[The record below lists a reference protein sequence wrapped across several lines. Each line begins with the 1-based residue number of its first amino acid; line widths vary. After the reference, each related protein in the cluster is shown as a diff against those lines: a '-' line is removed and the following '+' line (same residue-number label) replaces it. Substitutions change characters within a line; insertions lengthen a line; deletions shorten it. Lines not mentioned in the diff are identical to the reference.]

1 MSNERHCGRPL
12 LVGLLMAS
20 LALAVAPAASE
31 AAGGIGLAR
40 ETFVDASRP
49 TKASPPFPG
58 APDRR
63 LDTWIWY
70 PAETDDSAP
79 VPDAQPRA
87 GGPWP
92 FVVYSHGTYGRP
104 DNATHFIEHLVRNGY
119 VMAAPAFPLTSSAA
133 HTELSAADVTDAGSQ
148 PGDVSFVIDSLLA
161 HPRFGPLI
169 DAERIGATGIS
180 LGGITTYFLSFGLP
194 TRDPRIKASAP
205 IAGGDPPYA
214 ALSFG
219 LGFNGVVPAPVSTP
233 VLLLVGDADIFE
245 AQTAGPAAAYARL
258 LPPRRQVMIHGAP
271 HVWFGDRD
279 HVPPDDVNPDCLWFE
294 ENAGGQPPQCA
305 ERRPL
310 IDPARQKAIT
320 RHALLAFFDAYL
332 KDDAGALAR
341 LAAIDETF
349 ADVTLR
355 QELAA
360 P

>member
-1 MSNERHCGRPL
+1 MTGHCSARLGAAVL
-12 LVGLLMAS
+12 LGGLG
-20 LALAVAPAASE
+20 LAVLPAC
-31 AAGGIGLAR
+31 AAAEGIGVAR

-49 TKASPPFPG
+49 TQASPPFAG

-70 PAETDDSAP
+70 PAATEGDGPIDDAEP
-79 VPDAQPRA
+79 LA

-92 FVVYSHGTYGRP
+92 LIVYSHGTYGRP

-119 VMAAPAFPLTSSAA
+119 VVAAPAFPLTSSVA
-133 HTELSAADVTDAGSQ
+133 HTQLPAADVTDAGSQ
-148 PGDVSFVIDSLLA
+148 PGDVSFVIDSLLS
-161 HPRFGPLI
+161 HPRLGRLI

-180 LGGITTYFLSFGLP
+180 LGGITTYFLSFGIP
-194 TRDPRIKASAP
+194 TRDERIKASAP

-219 LGFNGVVPAPVSTP
+219 LGFAGVLPAPLSTP
-233 VLLLVGDADIFE
+233 ALLLVGDADVFE
-245 AQTAGPAAAYARL
+245 AQTGGPAAAYARL
-258 LPPRRQVMIHGAP
+258 LAPKYQVMIGAAP

-279 HVPPDDVNPDCLWFE
+279 HVPPDDINPDCIWFE
-294 ENAGGQPPQCA
+294 NNTGAQPPMCA

-310 IDPARQKAIT
+310 IEPARQKEIT
-320 RHALLAFFDAYL
+320 RHALLAFFDGYL
-332 KDDAGALAR
+332 KDDAEALERLRAIGA
-341 LAAIDETF
+341 TF
-349 ADVTLR
+349 DAVTLQ